1 MTRFNDV
8 QLAFLLGFYCGCSR
22 MRIEL
27 QHEVEETINRLSK
40 ELRHEFDDTIDRLDA
55 EVAATMPCKPSSR
68 ASRRSPTLSRPI
80 PRVAELTPANA
91 PWGLELVS

>member
-40 ELRHEFDDTIDRLDA
+40 ELRHGFDEMIDRRNA
-55 EVAATMPCKPSSR
+55 EVDAAMHARFARLQAIESALDTERNPDAWS
-68 ASRRSPTLSRPI
+68 
-80 PRVAELTPANA
+80 N
-91 PWGLELVS
+91 